1 MRRTKLEPAFCRR
14 LFILRVDGRCVTRFQ
29 AAVKEHVQ
37 ANDDRQLIRQNLTA
51 IAEMAR
57 LRAHS
62 LTVLDQ
68 RRQQLLRVIDDM
80 YGPLIRAPDDGAGRL
95 DTGAAADLRK

>member
-1 MRRTKLEPAFCRR
+1 VRRTKLEPAFCRR
-14 LFILRVDGRCVTRFQ
+14 VFILRVDERCVTWFQ
-29 AAVKEHVQ
+29 AVVKEQVQ
-37 ANDDRQLIRQNLTA
+37 ANDDRQVIRQNLTA

-68 RRQQLLRVIDDM
+68 SRQLLRVIDDM